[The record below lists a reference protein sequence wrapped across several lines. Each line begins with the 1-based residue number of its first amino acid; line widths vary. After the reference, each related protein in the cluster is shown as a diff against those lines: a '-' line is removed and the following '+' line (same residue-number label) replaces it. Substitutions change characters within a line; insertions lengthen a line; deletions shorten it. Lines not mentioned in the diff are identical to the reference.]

1 MSNNTWAT
9 IKIYNGVPFTK
20 DKNFAVDDIAA
31 YLSAIPATR
40 CLDFSDYEFNYFKQ
54 GVSATLKI
62 QLDQNALSFNASNY
76 NYAEITNWRNPGIP
90 DKKVYY
96 FIDSMSWTSKSVIT
110 LSLTMDTVNTLGLLP
125 LTDKT
130 LIHRQHKNRF
140 FVAGGRAKGIIDK
153 AKEGIDTILYKTNNN
168 ILKPKQ
174 NYMQGKWYLAY
185 ITKNNPVAS
194 DYEQINPV
202 ITLLLPEHKTYV
214 QLAGLGGS
222 DISVQTT
229 FTFYKYYTFSS
240 NLNGPLGVSIT
251 PEGTGHPY
259 RNYKIYDAIPER
271 TDGPSAHRVYYY
283 LTLNWLTTKGVFE
296 YVRSVVNSSG
306 VILST
311 TTLETGEIV
320 TYAGGE
326 GTVTGHINIS
336 CNKSLFYYWEG
347 NSNHQNPL
355 LEPTYTQY
363 TNKMQMGGIADID
376 RTDPKI
382 IKIVELPYCPLEIL
396 EPAISTGGI
405 VFNSRF
411 SYGNYFILSGNTNYF
426 LSIPSEFT
434 TQSCEIETNLNGF
447 NETTYMD
454 FDPTTKHKTD
464 LRNGNYELK
473 LYNSEF
479 YGRKFVY
486 DSFSYTFKY
495 EEANISATYTAMQ
508 NKFKFK
514 MLTSLA
520 VTSKFA
526 FDFTPSWK
534 IAQVTEDYPNI
545 LPIARNNEIPIYNSQ
560 YLTYLRTGLQ
570 YDLKA
575 REREKEK
582 DIGQVIFS
590 AVGGLAGA
598 ALGVASGN
606 YAVAAA
612 GVISA
617 ATSITSSIVSAVNR
631 SITAQQSLEQKIA
644 QLKAQSATVQA
655 SDDLDLMRGYTEGNW
670 AKIELY
676 QPSTNMSQCLFDLFF
691 YTGYK
696 CEYMERPA
704 LDTRNR
710 FNFISAT
717 IDIDTEVAG
726 YIYQNYTE
734 EIINDYKARF
744 ENGLTIIHHYNNEW
758 DFDQKYENWETI
770 LENYLQ

>member
-1 MSNNTWAT
+1 MTST
-9 IKIYNGVPFTK
+9 IKLLNGVPFTK
-20 DKNFAVDDIAA
+20 DKNFAVDDIDA
-31 YLSAIPATR
+31 YIASLPATR
-40 CLDFSDYEFNYFKQ
+40 IKDFSNLNYFKQ
-54 GVSATLKI
+54 GLKAI
-62 QLDQNALSFNASNY
+62 VRMPMTQEALDFSERWWNY
-76 NYAEITNWRNPGIP
+76 CVVTNWDAQSGVP

-96 FIDSMSWTSKSVIT
+96 FIDSIKWASKDIAT
-110 LSLTMDTVNTLGLLP
+110 LELTMDTINTIGVNESKYTN
-125 LTDKT
+125 KT
-130 LIHRQHKNRF
+130 LIHRQHKNRY

-153 AKEGIDTILYKTNNN
+153 AKEGIDTLLYKTNNN

-185 ITKNNPVAS
+185 ITKNNPVS
-194 DYEQINPV
+194 TDYEQINPV

-214 QLAGLGGS
+214 QIAGLGGS
-222 DISVQTT
+222 DIGAQTT

-251 PEGTGHPY
+251 PERTGHPY

-296 YVRSVVNSSG
+296 YVRSVVNASG
-306 VILST
+306 TILAT

-320 TYAGGE
+320 SYTGSEYP
-326 GTVTGHINIS
+326 VTGHISIS
-336 CNKSLFYYWEG
+336 CSKSLFYYWEG
-347 NSNHQNPL
+347 NTNNQNPL

-396 EPAISTGGI
+396 EPTISSGGI

-411 SYGNYFILSGNTNYF
+411 GYGNFFILSGNENYF
-426 LSIPSEFT
+426 LTIPSEFK
-434 TQSCEIETNLNGF
+434 TQSCEIETGLNGF

-575 REREKEK
+575 REREKEQ
-582 DIGQVIFS
+582 DIGKIVLSTAGSVI
-590 AVGGLAGA
+590 GA
-598 ALGVASGN
+598 ALGVATGN
-606 YAVAAA
+606 AVLTAGSVVA
-612 GVISA
+612 GVTGIA
-617 ATSITSSIVSAVNR
+617 SSIVSAVNR
-631 SITAQQSLEQKIA
+631 SVNAQQSLEQKLA
-644 QLKAQSATVQA
+644 QLKAQSASVQA

-676 QPSTNMSQCLFDLFF
+676 QPSANMTQCLFDLFY

-704 LDTRNR
+704 LNTRNR
-710 FNFISAT
+710 FNFISAS
-717 IDIDTEVAG
+717 IDFDPQYAMYLAE
-726 YIYQNYTE
+726 NYGE
-734 EIINDYKARF
+734 DIREDYKQRF
-744 ENGLTIIHHYNNEW
+744 EAGLTIIHHYNNEW
-758 DFDQKYENWETI
+758 DFEQKYENWEAI
-770 LENYLQ
+770 LESYLQ